1 MREQIDKRGKQHAD
15 GKPRLQ
21 DAVEAI
27 SCLRALSLRQKP
39 GIARAAAQPQTVY
52 KGKEHRMQRQT
63 EAERRQAGDA
73 HLPADYYGI
82 CHGSKR
88 QP

>member
-15 GKPRLQ
+15 GKARLQ

-27 SCLRALSLRQKP
+27 CCLRGLSLRQEP
-39 GIARAAAQPQTVY
+39 GIARAAAQPQTMY

-63 EAERRQAGDA
+63 EAERRQASDA

-82 CHGSKR
+82 CHGGKR